1 VQTRAL
7 TTEPKIGALPIR
19 QKIARQR
26 LLFGRDRSGLLNR
39 GGMLWDPFLKGSR
52 ASLAFWLRSA

>member
-39 GGMLWDPFLKGSR
+39 GGMHFGILF
-52 ASLAFWLRSA
+52 